1 MPDQLTGLGS
11 ITDIL
16 RIEPN
21 WINEIGGDLQLSK
34 EILEFPGTVQEQQ
47 LHTTDRPVR
56 YTMRFSFLSR
66 SELRAFEVFFHSMKG
81 RHGCFWMPSPSQQFD
96 LFSDH
101 TLGEGALRYKEN
113 GFEDVFKGYE
123 RVFVQKVDG
132 SLLTYEISSI
142 SDGVEEG
149 QKNLNL
155 GENLDQN
162 ITIDECD
169 NFSLLHLMRF
179 DIDEPPFD
187 FLNDGTAELNITV
200 TELVK
205 EYP

>member
-1 MPDQLTGLGS
+1 LPDQLTGLGS

-113 GFEDVFKGYE
+113 GLK
-123 RVFVQKVDG
+123 
-132 SLLTYEISSI
+132 TYSRDMREFLY
-142 SDGVEEG
+142 
-149 QKNLNL
+149 KK
-155 GENLDQN
+155 
-162 ITIDECD
+162 
-169 NFSLLHLMRF
+169 LMAAYLPTKF
-179 DIDEPPFD
+179 PP
-187 FLNDGTAELNITV
+187 LAMVLKRGKKT
-200 TELVK
+200 
-205 EYP
+205 